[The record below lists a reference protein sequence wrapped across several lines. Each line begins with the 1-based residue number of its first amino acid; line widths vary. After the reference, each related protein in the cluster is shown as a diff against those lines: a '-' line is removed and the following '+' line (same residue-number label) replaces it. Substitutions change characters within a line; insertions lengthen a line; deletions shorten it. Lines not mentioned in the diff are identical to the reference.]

1 MRATKMEYEKEI
13 TDLEARLKKLE
24 ERMGGI
30 KVERFSA
37 PHWEAYIVHGGEGPE
52 FLHQVRDFNRFHAC

>member
-1 MRATKMEYEKEI
+1 MEYEKEI

-37 PHWEAYIVHGGEGPE
+37 PH
-52 FLHQVRDFNRFHAC
+52 